1 MKNILEKVKLF
12 SVILI
17 CILLSVILTSIY
29 SYSVKK
35 DLMHEIVGVK
45 LIVDTQSEFEANLFY
60 TYGQSFHAS
69 HKLNNKSSALDTLL
83 FKFPKSKEII
93 KKFRIDFG
101 NNRNIS
107 PVKIKQLQLLFKQQK
122 ICLNQKEV
130 FNSLYNIS
138 PSVELDKKNR
148 IIHFNKSNDPFDPYI
163 IFSPLGELLLNEWK
177 YSITL
182 LIPFL
187 VLLPLFFYK
196 KKLNITIPKLLL
208 LLFIICIPLKIAW
221 TTFCAI
227 LLCLYS
233 LSFAL
238 YKKKIF
244 YENRYSYIYFGIFCL
259 IILFGRP
266 SNFSVIDMLWPL
278 LLFAFM
284 GLTFP
289 ISKIDIYKYYVHFF
303 LFLNAVM
310 VASGISFLI
319 WFSDFYGLN
328 ISDYFGE
335 IKGFSSNI
343 RSWVIYDHAAFLS
356 FFGLIGVLF
365 LNDIYDLKQINKRLF
380 YLYHILLFIF
390 IVLSGVRICLL
401 IYFVYI
407 FNIMIKQIHYKQ
419 RLFYNILG
427 YAVFASILIFNIKKI
442 DVNRYTLWTVSWE
455 AIKEKPFFGYGLG
468 QSDIILHSK
477 YFNNNAGVT
486 VPLEFNHSHN
496 QIITFLLEIGLVGT
510 LALIILLSW
519 FLYKGKYYKDDTLVL
534 FVLGLSY
541 MFLTESVFETSK
553 PMYVICFL
561 FLVIMIQV
569 PYKMKKVI

>member
-196 KKLNITIPKLLL
+196 KKL
-208 LLFIICIPLKIAW
+208 KI
-221 TTFCAI
+221 
-227 LLCLYS
+227 
-233 LSFAL
+233 
-238 YKKKIF
+238 
-244 YENRYSYIYFGIFCL
+244 
-259 IILFGRP
+259 GR
-266 SNFSVIDMLWPL
+266 
-278 LLFAFM
+278 
-284 GLTFP
+284 
-289 ISKIDIYKYYVHFF
+289 
-303 LFLNAVM
+303 
-310 VASGISFLI
+310 ASCR
-319 WFSDFYGLN
+319 
-328 ISDYFGE
+328 E
-335 IKGFSSNI
+335 
-343 RSWVIYDHAAFLS
+343 RV
-356 FFGLIGVLF
+356 
-365 LNDIYDLKQINKRLF
+365 
-380 YLYHILLFIF
+380 
-390 IVLSGVRICLL
+390 
-401 IYFVYI
+401 
-407 FNIMIKQIHYKQ
+407 
-419 RLFYNILG
+419 
-427 YAVFASILIFNIKKI
+427 
-442 DVNRYTLWTVSWE
+442 
-455 AIKEKPFFGYGLG
+455 
-468 QSDIILHSK
+468 
-477 YFNNNAGVT
+477 
-486 VPLEFNHSHN
+486 
-496 QIITFLLEIGLVGT
+496 
-510 LALIILLSW
+510 
-519 FLYKGKYYKDDTLVL
+519 
-534 FVLGLSY
+534 
-541 MFLTESVFETSK
+541 
-553 PMYVICFL
+553 
-561 FLVIMIQV
+561 
-569 PYKMKKVI
+569 